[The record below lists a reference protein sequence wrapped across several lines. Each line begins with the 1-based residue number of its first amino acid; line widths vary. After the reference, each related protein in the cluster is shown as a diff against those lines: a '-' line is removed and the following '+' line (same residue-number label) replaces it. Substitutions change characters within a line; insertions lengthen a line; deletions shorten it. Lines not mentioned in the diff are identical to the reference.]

1 MIVSLVG
8 VFVCTHHVDILTR
21 SLHKTLRLKDFHY
34 HNFTGGGS
42 PHLDYEKQEFGFNE
56 IRKKQITQPHRRI
69 CYNQTVYD
77 DIRLEET
84 EYAGLTLEVQD
95 LVQFG
100 GPTTANAVVDIKH
113 AAIKIID
120 NDGMY

>member
-8 VFVCTHHVDILTR
+8 VFVCTHHVDILTP

-34 HNFTGGGS
+34 HNFT
-42 PHLDYEKQEFGFNE
+42 NE
-56 IRKKQITQPHRRI
+56 IRKKRITQPHRRI

-84 EYAGLTLEVQD
+84 ECVGLTLEVQD

-100 GPTTANAVVDIKH
+100 GPTANAVVDIKH
-113 AAIKIID
+113 AAITIID